1 MHRYETFNIISY
13 TNCSTNIF
21 SHTNCS
27 CAFWS
32 NRRGAEILDME
43 MKSLGLITCI
53 MFFSCSSPEVKYE
66 YIEKNDTYRNTIES
80 GYFSLLSHGYTYYE
94 FDNLNHDEII
104 VLVHGFSVPSY
115 IWDETYYESIKRGFG
130 VLRMDLFGRGY
141 SDNPD
146 VIYNDDLYANQVL
159 ELLDELKI
167 DKKINLVGL
176 SNGGRV
182 ISKIAENNSDRIRRL
197 IYVAP
202 AGFHNSKLKPDT
214 TEITEDEIELFIRK
228 RYKTISKGQLDDFKE
243 PSKFKGWDTKYE
255 SLLKYKGF
263 ARALIST
270 RKNNYSL
277 DKINKRIGRSDLPQY
292 AIWGDHDKVLPL
304 SEVRDKI
311 TRIMPNLNLYIINDS
326 GHLPH
331 KEKFDD
337 FNNIFFNII
346 LSDLN
351 NK

>member
-1 MHRYETFNIISY
+1 MRSLLLIASII
-13 TNCSTNIF
+13 
-21 SHTNCS
+21 
-27 CAFWS
+27 
-32 NRRGAEILDME
+32 
-43 MKSLGLITCI
+43 
-53 MFFSCSSPEVKYE
+53 FFSCSSSEVKYE
-66 YIEKNDTYRNTIES
+66 YIEKNDTFRKKIDS
-80 GYFSLLSHGYTYYE
+80 GNFSLLTHGYTYYE
-94 FDNLNHDEII
+94 FDNINNEEII

-115 IWDETYYESIKRGFG
+115 IWDETYYELIKRGFG

-146 VIYNDDLYANQVL
+146 VIYNDNLYANQVL

-182 ISKIAENNSDRIRRL
+182 VSKIAENNSDRIKRL

-202 AGFHNSKLKPDT
+202 AGFHNPKLKPDT
-214 TEITEDEIELFIRK
+214 TEITEDEIASFISD
-228 RYKTISKGQLDDFKE
+228 RYKTIAKGQLEDFKE

-270 RKNNYSL
+270 TKNNYSL
-277 DKINKRIGRSDLPQY
+277 NTINKKIGRTDLPQY

-304 SEVRDKI
+304 NNVREKI
-311 TRIMPNLNLYIINDS
+311 ERIMPNLNLFIIKDS

-331 KEKFDD
+331 KEKSDD
-337 FNNIFFNII
+337 FNNIFFNKI
-346 LSDLN
+346 LFD
-351 NK
+351 

>member
-27 CAFWS
+27 CTFWS

-202 AGFHNSKLKPDT
+202 AGFHNSKVKPDT

>member
-13 TNCSTNIF
+13 INCSTNIF
-21 SHTNCS
+21 SHTNSS

-32 NRRGAEILDME
+32 NRDGAEILDME

-202 AGFHNSKLKPDT
+202 AGFHNSKVKPDT